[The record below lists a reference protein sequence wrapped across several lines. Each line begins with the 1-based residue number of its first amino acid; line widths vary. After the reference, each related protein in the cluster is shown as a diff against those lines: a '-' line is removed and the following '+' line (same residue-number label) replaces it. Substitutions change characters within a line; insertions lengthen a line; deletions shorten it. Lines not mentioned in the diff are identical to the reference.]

1 MRNSTILA
9 GSTKQ
14 AFVGFSFTLK
24 KRMKTKF
31 VMKSKIAK
39 KQTGKRDNLKS
50 LEITLTIK
58 GVDLKEVVLTFTKRK
73 IIGRKNSIN
82 K

>member
-1 MRNSTILA
+1 MIFKFNKT
-9 GSTKQ
+9 
-14 AFVGFSFTLK
+14 GFCQFHFHCEK

-39 KQTGKRDNLKS
+39 KQTGKRDNFKS

-58 GVDLKEVVLTFTKRK
+58 AQITFTPKP
-73 IIGRKNSIN
+73 
-82 K
+82 